1 MERAVHH
8 KRKRWGSFLLAMA
21 VLFSCVS
28 QFIAIPGSA
37 EGARALPAVS
47 GRTGLDLNGTTEV
60 KGEYVL
66 VWNPGPVAQ
75 STGALTGIEP
85 ARALLSGEAPE
96 GMWRDLALS
105 TETGNIRTVRRRDVV
120 DYAEGQTAY
129 FNVQDVTTGGYASK
143 RFKVLKKG
151 GHCYIWGPDPED
163 TAHPATSDIAR
174 ALANE
179 FDGAYGKM
187 TNAFGSFLDA
197 DGTGKVSLLLYDIPG
212 NNPSGY
218 IGGYFNSGDYAGDP
232 VTQLS
237 MGSEEEDPS
246 SSEAS
251 SSEASSSEESSSG
264 TTSSEESSSEASS
277 SEESSSEAS
286 SSEESSSETS
296 SSEVSSSETSSN
308 EESSSEASS
317 ETAPDETVST
327 EETVSEEYMAL
338 YAPLDGDMAEN
349 SQASSSQDVSS
360 GEEMS
365 SSEGSSPETS
375 SSMDSSSQE
384 SSSEDASSTESSSQE
399 ADREEPE
406 PLRAARASGTG
417 NGMQILHIDTY
428 PSIYSYYTNSAHV
441 ENAYSTLVHEFQHM
455 INFSNYYRKKQ
466 GNPSARPMDTWL
478 NEAMSMAAEEMIFP
492 GSAVP
497 SRLAYYMRDHSG
509 AISHGKSL
517 LEFDNSLDSYALS
530 CLFSAYLK
538 NQTGGYEIFSKIQDN
553 YISDEGAAIE
563 AALDRTTLDDISFSD
578 VTAAYR
584 AAMTAND
591 SSGIYGFAGDQQL
604 ASVGPLLYSQDGGS
618 VTLEPGGAI
627 IIKPTGGVFHPA
639 ADRGSQI
646 RFAGIRNV
654 AGGVMIVDKP
664 EENSLANGE
673 TFQLTAQGTPPYTW
687 DSSDTA
693 VAAVDNTGLL
703 TTLTEGNTVIT
714 LSNGDTTDSFTL
726 TVGPPTVELVEPP
739 AQIVLNGPPVI
750 LQAKTRPA
758 GEAVTWSS
766 SDPTVA
772 EINAAGELTAK
783 ALGTVTITAA
793 CGAQS
798 VTTDIAVV
806 NQYIFQGLTYDL
818 AQKKIQIISSIGMEE
833 LAQVVNGTL
842 SGIPAEMMTPG
853 LEGWSVELTT
863 PVELD
868 NHIVIGHSPD
878 KAFKGSFDGKN
889 QLITLKSISPNRI
902 DTDQKVI
909 GLFGNNAGIIENVN
923 LLVTGLLKA
932 DWMYTAGSGM
942 GTGGITG
949 KNFLKGII
957 SDSTVTVSRGGEI
970 NGTNNVGGVAGDNNG
985 LIKDVKVTISRG
997 AKIYGDSSPVGG
1009 VAGHNMGGAVGET
1022 SVISNVTVFVSGEI
1036 SSDDDVGGIVGH
1048 SQDWE
1053 GHKSTL
1059 TGKLNV
1065 NITQNGKITGRTSSR
1080 ASVGGLI
1087 GLCQSSR
1094 IDGEV
1099 AVRID
1104 GDITT
1109 NAGHSGG
1116 VVGEDP
1122 YLGTPKIKVTVG
1134 PESTISADNMRQS
1147 GLITGSSGRSFNT
1160 SQINNWVYAVPYDFK
1175 YKAFPDTSG
1184 NATANTNVRRIEY
1197 PKKDP
1202 PPPQEVITL
1211 APDQPVL
1218 NTASTDAP
1226 NGIFMKMNTLTAL
1239 SAVNALDDEIIEVDE
1254 DTQIVSSVYASQ
1266 TDYYD
1271 FNLMADGF
1279 DIVVPAYLGF
1289 GGNEP
1294 PPAMELDILSGHIED
1309 TEDAAKGNP
1318 ADTTEQVT
1326 IQAKNGRITNWEIEK
1341 GGITYDQ
1348 SHLTV
1353 NPDTTLRKVFTLSD
1367 PGIYKITAKASP
1379 LALDGSADVSK
1390 TRYVCIGGVPA
1401 ILIEGDHLTRDVTE
1415 QWTNLSEQ
1423 STREARHLDVTV
1435 EARATVVESYQVYK
1449 QGVPRTLYS
1458 DEMLEDTPALKVFS
1472 LYETGRY
1479 RIEARGVSVPDPAV
1493 KYVNIDVDVPEAPT
1507 VEPFTGRPASITA
1520 VLPEENPVQSPIYGE
1535 YKLDGGAFVRADSL
1549 VLAIPAGTQKITLR
1563 TVDLAG
1569 NISQERVIEFQDTL
1583 PPDEIVIPPDSG
1595 GSGGSGGGSSTDWI
1609 TLRYLVKEG
1618 GTVLGRNYQVIPR
1631 YANGTAV
1638 RAVPDEG
1645 YIFVGWSDGLETEWR
1660 RDLRVPDDLWV
1671 YALFERKPILIRAP
1685 VKTEAPAGFT
1695 TSPKA
1700 IPKTGDRS
1708 PVIPCVTALGCVTLA
1723 GGCLWAKKKR
1733 KQMSK

>member
-187 TNAFGSFLDA
+187 MNAFGSFLDA

-509 AISHGKSL
+509 AISQGKSL

-584 AAMTAND
+584 AAMAAND

-646 RFAGIRNV
+646 RFAGIRSV
-654 AGGVMIVDKP
+654 AGGVVIVDKP
-664 EENSLANGE
+664 EENSLAKGE
-673 TFQLTAQGTPPYTW
+673 TFQLAAQGTPPYTW

-693 VAAVDNTGLL
+693 VATVDNTGLL

-739 AQIVLNGPPVI
+739 AQIVLNGPPVT

-758 GEAVTWSS
+758 GTAVTWSS

-806 NQYIFQGLTYDL
+806 DQYIFQGLTYDL
-818 AQKKIQIISSIGMEE
+818 TQKKIQIIRSIGMEE

-842 SGIPAEMMTPG
+842 SGIPAEMTPG
-853 LEGWSVELTT
+853 LESWSVELTT

-889 QLITLKSISPNRI
+889 QLITLESISPNRI
-902 DTDQKVI
+902 DADQKVI
-909 GLFGNNAGIIENVN
+909 GLFGNNAGTIKNVN
-923 LLVTGLLKA
+923 LLVTGELKVS
-932 DWMYTAGSGM
+932 WMPTTDYGM
-942 GTGGITG
+942 GAGGITG
-949 KNFLKGII
+949 RNLLGGII
-957 SDSTVTVSRGGEI
+957 SNSAVTVSQRGEI
-970 NGTNNVGGVAGDNNG
+970 HGTNNVGGVAGDNNG
-985 LIKDVKVTISRG
+985 WIEHVTVTISADG
-997 AKIYGDSSPVGG
+997 KIYASQSPVGG
-1009 VAGHNMGGAVGET
+1009 VTGHNLGGGGET
-1022 SVISNVTVFVSGEI
+1022 AIVDTATVYVGGQI
-1036 SSDDDVGGIVGH
+1036 SSNDDAGGIVGH
-1048 SQDWE
+1048 AQNYRDGYS
-1053 GHKSTL
+1053 KL
-1059 TGKLNV
+1059 TGPFDVVISKTGS
-1065 NITQNGKITGRTSSR
+1065 INGRNSSST
-1080 ASVGGLI
+1080 SVGGLY
-1087 GLCQSSR
+1087 GLSN
-1094 IDGEV
+1094 GTEV
-1099 AVRID
+1099 EGDIAVRID
-1104 GDITT
+1104 GNITT
-1109 NAGHSGG
+1109 RQGHSGG
-1116 VVGEDP
+1116 VFGENRFS
-1122 YLGTPKIKVTVG
+1122 GTPKIKVTVG
-1134 PESTISADNMRQS
+1134 PESTISAGNMRQS
-1147 GLITGSSGRSFNT
+1147 GLITGSSGGSFDT
-1160 SQINNWVYAVPYDFK
+1160 SQVNNWVYAVPYDFA
-1175 YKAFPDTSG
+1175 YQAFPGSDG
-1184 NATANTNVRRIEY
+1184 KNPQVRRLEY
-1197 PKKDP
+1197 PKQGIP
-1202 PPPQEVITL
+1202 VNVITL
-1211 APDQPVL
+1211 DPNQSAL
-1218 NTASTDAP
+1218 NTASTADP
-1226 NGIFMKMNTLTAL
+1226 NGLFMKRNTLTAL
-1239 SAVNALDDEIIEVDE
+1239 SAVNALDDEIIKVDE

-1326 IQAKNGRITNWEIEK
+1326 IQAKNGRITNWEIKK
-1341 GGITYDQ
+1341 GGTPYEK

-1353 NPDTTLRKVFTLSD
+1353 NPDTTLQKVFTLSD
-1367 PGIYKITAKASP
+1367 PGIYKITATASP
-1379 LALDGSADVSK
+1379 LDGSADVSK

-1423 STREARHLDVTV
+1423 RTQEARHLDVTV

-1449 QGVPRTLYS
+1449 QGVPRTLYP
-1458 DEMLEDTPALKVFS
+1458 DEMLVDTPALKAFS

-1493 KYVNIDVDVPEAPT
+1493 KYVNIDVDAPEAPT

-1645 YIFVGWSDGLETEWR
+1645 YIFAGWSDGLETEWR

-1671 YALFERKPILIRAP
+1671 YALFERKPILTRAP